1 MMTSATL
8 WHRSMQNELRK
19 LAEALR
25 KEAVEYEKR
34 KLVKCAEIVRGSVGL
49 TLLKRKLGRK

>member
-1 MMTSATL
+1 
-8 WHRSMQNELRK
+8 MQNELRK

-25 KEAVEYEKR
+25 KEAGEHDKR
-34 KLVKCAEIVRGSVGL
+34 KLVKCAELIRGSVGL

>member
-1 MMTSATL
+1 MMTSATS

-25 KEAVEYEKR
+25 KEAGEHDKR
-34 KLVKCAEIVRGSVGL
+34 KLVKCAELIRGSVGL